1 MEKKGGVMTTIELK
15 KKLINQINN
24 IEDELLL
31 QEMSRLIDIQEDESD
46 IYYFTKEEKDAVEE
60 ARKQYDRGEYLSNE
74 EANKLFDEWSGE

>member
-1 MEKKGGVMTTIELK
+1 MKDKGVVMTTVELK
-15 KKLINQINN
+15 KKLINRINK

-31 QEMSRLIDIQEDESD
+31 QDMSRLIDIEEDESD

-60 ARKQYDRGEYLSNE
+60 ARKQYARGEYLSNE

>member
-1 MEKKGGVMTTIELK
+1 MTTIELK
-15 KKLINQINN
+15 KKLIKQINN

-46 IYYFTKEEKDAVEE
+46 IYYFTKEERDAVEE
-60 ARKQYDRGEYLSNE
+60 ARKQYARGEYLSNE